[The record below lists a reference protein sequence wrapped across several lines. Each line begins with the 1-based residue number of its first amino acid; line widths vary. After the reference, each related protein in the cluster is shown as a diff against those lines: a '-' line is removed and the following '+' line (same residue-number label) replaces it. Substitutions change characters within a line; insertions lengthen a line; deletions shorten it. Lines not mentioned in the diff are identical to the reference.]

1 MKNEHF
7 FEKRCKFPAPDNNS
21 ELITTGYTGT
31 AGYTGSFG
39 YTGSINNI
47 YVSGNGTFTSQS
59 RRYCN
64 YQPGKSLLFMAS
76 GVLNAG
82 YTGLPNGNGVK
93 SRIGYF
99 DDNNGTYFEYDNGL
113 GYATIYLKNNGTLST
128 SVPQSDWNIDRMQ
141 GYGSSGLNLDWSKAQ
156 LFVIDL
162 EWLGVGRVRYGFYAN
177 GKINYCHQLTNIN
190 ALTSPYMQTAN
201 LPIRYQIQG
210 TTSVQGSLTQI
221 CSTVISEGGY
231 NPIGRPFSVPL
242 TGKTIPASETPIFSL
257 RADTSSSNYKHQNI
271 IPNELQFLTT
281 GTNDNL
287 VYRIYYYPAP
297 ASPGI
302 TGWVNVDSTYSISQY
317 SSATAGFTG
326 SGGILVNSGFAAGK
340 SSTSLNNLSDI
351 FTGLIDITS
360 NINNVSDVIT
370 VTISGSGTT
379 NFSFSWFE
387 ID

>member
-141 GYGSSGLNLDWSKAQ
+141 GYG
-156 LFVIDL
+156 
-162 EWLGVGRVRYGFYAN
+162 
-177 GKINYCHQLTNIN
+177 
-190 ALTSPYMQTAN
+190 
-201 LPIRYQIQG
+201 
-210 TTSVQGSLTQI
+210 
-221 CSTVISEGGY
+221 
-231 NPIGRPFSVPL
+231 
-242 TGKTIPASETPIFSL
+242 
-257 RADTSSSNYKHQNI
+257 
-271 IPNELQFLTT
+271 
-281 GTNDNL
+281 
-287 VYRIYYYPAP
+287 
-297 ASPGI
+297 
-302 TGWVNVDSTYSISQY
+302 
-317 SSATAGFTG
+317 
-326 SGGILVNSGFAAGK
+326 
-340 SSTSLNNLSDI
+340 
-351 FTGLIDITS
+351 
-360 NINNVSDVIT
+360 
-370 VTISGSGTT
+370 
-379 NFSFSWFE
+379 
-387 ID
+387 

>member
-1 MKNEHF
+1 
-7 FEKRCKFPAPDNNS
+7 
-21 ELITTGYTGT
+21 
-31 AGYTGSFG
+31 
-39 YTGSINNI
+39 
-47 YVSGNGTFTSQS
+47 
-59 RRYCN
+59 
-64 YQPGKSLLFMAS
+64 
-76 GVLNAG
+76 
-82 YTGLPNGNGVK
+82 
-93 SRIGYF
+93 
-99 DDNNGTYFEYDNGL
+99 
-113 GYATIYLKNNGTLST
+113 
-128 SVPQSDWNIDRMQ
+128 
-141 GYGSSGLNLDWSKAQ
+141 
-156 LFVIDL
+156 
-162 EWLGVGRVRYGFYAN
+162 
-177 GKINYCHQLTNIN
+177 
-190 ALTSPYMQTAN
+190 MQTAN

-379 NFSFSWFE
+379 NFSLSWFE